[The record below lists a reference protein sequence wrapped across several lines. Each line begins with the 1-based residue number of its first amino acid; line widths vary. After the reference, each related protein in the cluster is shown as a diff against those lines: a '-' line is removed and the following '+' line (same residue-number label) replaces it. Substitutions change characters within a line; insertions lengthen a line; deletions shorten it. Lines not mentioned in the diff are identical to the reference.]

1 VAVVAVL
8 GTMVLGAVVF
18 DEDAS
23 APEAIASWDFR
34 NCMQVSLDFYR
45 VRSGGSLSPLT
56 AARRC
61 GWIA

>member
-8 GTMVLGAVVF
+8 ETVVLGAVVLGAVVL

-34 NCMQVSLDFYR
+34 NCMQVS
-45 VRSGGSLSPLT
+45 VRRSKP
-56 AARRC
+56 ARC
-61 GWIA
+61 CE